1 MNHSKIML
9 VDDQEGITGSQNIDI
24 LSFDFNMESGVFF
37 TEPELISE
45 LSQVAEDW
53 KKEATRYSP
62 KIKGIGPVDLLLD
75 FCFIFFEQ
83 AVKFFNRITA

>member
-53 KKEATRYSP
+53 KKEAT
-62 KIKGIGPVDLLLD
+62 GGEVFQQNHCLAL
-75 FCFIFFEQ
+75 FIFM
-83 AVKFFNRITA
+83 I